1 MLGYVAAKETYL
13 FLPLFEYE
21 NRIFIKGVI
30 YPKKNIV
37 LYKVCPDIDIND
49 KIEEDSL
56 PVNNSDGLLRG
67 EIVNISRDITSKTIP
82 NEAFLGKL
90 SKNKDIIEAY
100 FKNKY
105 LGTVRK
111 NKIKFIQKEALKIRT
126 SLFLN
131 EIANAH
137 TGCIPWIGRTVITV
151 GAACCLWILIGSA
164 VIKIVIF
171 FSNIN
176 I

>member
-100 FKNKY
+100 FKYKY

-111 NKIKFIQKEALKIRT
+111 N
-126 SLFLN
+126 
-131 EIANAH
+131 
-137 TGCIPWIGRTVITV
+137 
-151 GAACCLWILIGSA
+151 
-164 VIKIVIF
+164 
-171 FSNIN
+171 
-176 I
+176 